1 MPMNA
6 TSDAI
11 QRPRQSNI
19 ELLRI
24 AAMLLILVLHANFFA
39 LGAYEPEDFK
49 TDPLP
54 TATRILFEQAAI
66 YAVNLFVLISGWF
79 GIRTKTKSLTA
90 LMFQYAFFFILLL
103 IVPGWIE
110 AGSPTRLWP
119 AIRQGLSLNA
129 YWFVPS
135 YLILCLLA
143 PGLNA
148 FAEQSSRRR
157 LGRTVAAFYAIQF
170 VCAWMFDGAG
180 GIFQRGY
187 SPVAFAGLYLLAR
200 YVRLYRPLPF
210 LSSARTQYLI
220 AAVLIVCP
228 ALTEVCLLRFDGST
242 AYSWWR
248 QHGTSYLAPHV
259 VFCALFILTATAR
272 LRFTSLFVNR
282 IAASAFAVY
291 LLHLH
296 PCVVGHFKLAVQ
308 WLYDHYSDAAFLLLT
323 FGLLVTIFAAAVL
336 VDQVRLLCWRPLA
349 RRLFPQRIHPS
360 ES

>member
-1 MPMNA
+1 MNA

-157 LGRTVAAFYAIQF
+157 WAELSQHSTRFSSSVPGCSTGRAAFSNGAI
-170 VCAWMFDGAG
+170 
-180 GIFQRGY
+180 
-187 SPVAFAGLYLLAR
+187 
-200 YVRLYRPLPF
+200 RP
-210 LSSARTQYLI
+210 
-220 AAVLIVCP
+220 
-228 ALTEVCLLRFDGST
+228 
-242 AYSWWR
+242 
-248 QHGTSYLAPHV
+248 
-259 VFCALFILTATAR
+259 
-272 LRFTSLFVNR
+272 
-282 IAASAFAVY
+282 
-291 LLHLH
+291 
-296 PCVVGHFKLAVQ
+296 
-308 WLYDHYSDAAFLLLT
+308 
-323 FGLLVTIFAAAVL
+323 
-336 VDQVRLLCWRPLA
+336 
-349 RRLFPQRIHPS
+349 
-360 ES
+360 